1 MNFQIFFMSPGSA
14 IGTRG
19 RDFHIMKHA
28 FPKQNEVGS
37 VLGLL
42 NHELLRIPEGETGY
56 FRKMLRQSSVQT
68 EATSKHCLVI
78 HYVVQHIYK

>member
-1 MNFQIFFMSPGSA
+1 MSPGSG
-14 IGTRG
+14 IGRG

-28 FPKQNEVGS
+28 FQKQNEVGS
-37 VLGLL
+37 ALGLL

-68 EATSKHCLVI
+68 EAISKQHWVI
-78 HYVVQHIYK
+78 YCVVQHT